1 MGGALVSNSPI
12 RTVLVAS
19 PRENKHLFMVE
30 NYPRKIDK
38 LPSNLTDVQSRA
50 KDIMFGDK
58 TSRLI
63 KLSRLITKQVDLREI
78 LYGALEQ
85 CDHSHL
91 SKEQMAQI
99 ESGYELLVRKYGAK
113 ILSVTRIVR
122 KSPERP
128 YSQQNADF
136 SVDTIRRVVDE
147 GAANG
152 LEELESFQFQSK
164 SAPGGN
170 NMIN

>member
-1 MGGALVSNSPI
+1 
-12 RTVLVAS
+12 
-19 PRENKHLFMVE
+19 
-30 NYPRKIDK
+30 
-38 LPSNLTDVQSRA
+38 
-50 KDIMFGDK
+50 
-58 TSRLI
+58 
-63 KLSRLITKQVDLREI
+63 
-78 LYGALEQ
+78 
-85 CDHSHL
+85 
-91 SKEQMAQI
+91 MAQI

-113 ILSVTRIVR
+113 ISVTRIVR

-136 SVDTIRRVVDE
+136 SVDTIRRVIDE

-164 SAPGGN
+164 SAPGGY